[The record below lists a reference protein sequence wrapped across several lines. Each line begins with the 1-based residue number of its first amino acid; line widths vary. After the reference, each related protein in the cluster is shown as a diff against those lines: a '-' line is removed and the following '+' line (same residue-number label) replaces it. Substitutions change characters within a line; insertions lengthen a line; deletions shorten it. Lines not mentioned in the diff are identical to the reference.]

1 MKASLVWII
10 VVLIALLTLATPA
23 LAAHADPLSDARAA
37 VTQAESNTNTLL
49 TERGALETQYQSL
62 LTRIEALKAARGDID
77 PIGDR
82 ELRSTLGE
90 ARALADQ
97 LNALSARLDAARQET
112 LRSQKALVGMY
123 DQQLRSLE
131 GQLVTASASEQG
143 QILAALNAL
152 QIEQT
157 RSRARLS
164 ELQSVRLSTPIPQ
177 LADLS
182 SSDPDELL
190 AAAGE
195 LQDHETRLREQ
206 LQAVEQR
213 LARLENHARVSKLA
227 EDFQDEDNIFT
238 EDQATIRI
246 ASRTTTTN
254 TAAVGGNSGA
264 PTGAVTEKTDTP
276 TSTDN
281 TQGFVSGGSSGGEP
295 TSSGGM
301 PSAPATDGLSGL
313 GEDSNTDPTN
323 GRGSETDGPPTAPEE
338 VPPVVEPPVAPSIT
352 TDSVIRSDADPNVI
366 VRSGDGNGVA
376 GYTTAKSELKALR
389 AQQRKLADALKDV
402 SAQERALRERARQ
415 LSEQ

>member
-1 MKASLVWII
+1 MIA
-10 VVLIALLTLATPA
+10 VLMLATPA

-37 VTQAESNTNTLL
+37 VTQSESNTNALM
-49 TERGALETQYQSL
+49 TERGALEIKYQSL
-62 LTRIEALKAARGDID
+62 LTRIEALKAERGDID

-82 ELRSTLGE
+82 ELRATLGE

-112 LRSQKALVGMY
+112 LRTQKALVGMY
-123 DQQLRSLE
+123 DQQLRALE

-143 QILAALNAL
+143 QLLAALNAL

-164 ELQSVRLSTPIPQ
+164 ELQSVRVAAPIPQ

-195 LQDHETRLREQ
+195 LQDHEARLREQ
-206 LQAVEQR
+206 LQSVEQR

-227 EDFQDEDNIFT
+227 EDFLDEDSIFT

-246 ASRTTTTN
+246 ASRTNTTN
-254 TAAVGGNSGA
+254 TAAVGGNSGV
-264 PTGAVTEKTDTP
+264 PTGNGTVTEKTDTS
-276 TSTDN
+276 TSNDG
-281 TQGFVSGGSSGGEP
+281 TQGFVTGGGTSSGGGEP

-301 PSAPATDGLSGL
+301 PSAPATDGVSGL
-313 GEDSNTDPTN
+313 GEDFNTDPTD
-323 GRGSETDGPPTAPEE
+323 GRGVETDGPPAAPEE
-338 VPPVVEPPVAPSIT
+338 VPTVVEPPVSPSIT

-366 VRSGDGNGVA
+366 VRSGDGSGVA

-389 AQQRKLADALKDV
+389 AQQRKLAEALKDV

-415 LSEQ
+415 LSEP